1 MLSASGM
8 EGSFDGSAVETAVI
22 ESPGFD
28 RAFNAA
34 MFDTV
39 PDIDWMFTKL
49 QLNTLFADSMPM
61 DSMVSKSSHP
71 W

>member
-1 MLSASGM
+1 MWPP
-8 EGSFDGSAVETAVI
+8 SAVETAVI

-28 RAFNAA
+28 SAFNAA
-34 MFDTV
+34 MLETV
-39 PDIDWMFTKL
+39 PEIDWMLTKL
-49 QLNTLFADSMPM
+49 QLNTLLADSIPS